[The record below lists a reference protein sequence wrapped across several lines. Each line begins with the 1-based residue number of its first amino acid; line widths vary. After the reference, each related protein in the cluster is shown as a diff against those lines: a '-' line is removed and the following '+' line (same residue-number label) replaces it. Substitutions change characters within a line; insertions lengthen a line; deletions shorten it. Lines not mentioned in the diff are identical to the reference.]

1 MLRRRL
7 RHFKR
12 DISQRSRRRLF
23 FKCLFNRS
31 FKAQSTDYEKR
42 IRKAAQYRCIQSAE
56 CTKNIH

>member
-12 DISQRSRRRLF
+12 DISQRSKRRLI

-31 FKAQSTDYEKR
+31 FKTQSTNYEK
-42 IRKAAQYRCIQSAE
+42 
-56 CTKNIH
+56 KNKKSNTI